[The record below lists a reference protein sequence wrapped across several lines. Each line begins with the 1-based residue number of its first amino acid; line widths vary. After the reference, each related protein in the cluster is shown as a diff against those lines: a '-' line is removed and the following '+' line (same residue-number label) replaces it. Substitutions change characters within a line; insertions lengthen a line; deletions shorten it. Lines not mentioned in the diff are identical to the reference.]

1 MRHAIAVSCL
11 LLSPLVLT
19 CSWADERLDDS
30 KTDAPPDRGLTATLN
45 DDGVLITE
53 GDRKVLFYQRRPQ
66 SLEGRYRRAN
76 YVHPLYDLDGRVLT
90 EDFPSDHRHH
100 RGIFWAWHQ
109 VWVGERKIGDAWEAK
124 RFDWDVRS
132 VEVRQSDASSIAL
145 QAHTLWKSPELQD
158 AAGHA
163 IPIVDERTLIRVH
176 RGTDSLRQIDF
187 EIALRALLPDVRL
200 GGSEDEKGYGGF
212 SVRVQLPEGLEFRG
226 RNGIVEPRTT
236 AVNAGPWLD
245 LSANDWGLAIL
256 THPSD
261 PRFPQPWILRR
272 QRSMQNAAYP
282 GREPVALEMDRPLV
296 LRYRLVLHRG
306 QLEAAAL
313 DRLQSEYAQSTE
325 KGTPSKE

>member
-1 MRHAIAVSCL
+1 MRRAAAINCIL
-11 LLSPLVLT
+11 LLPLVLT
-19 CSWADERLDDS
+19 CSWADEQVADA
-30 KTDAPPDRGLTATLN
+30 KTETPFERGLTATLS
-45 DDGVLITE
+45 DEGVLITE

-66 SLEGRYRRAN
+66 SLEGRYRRAD

-109 VWVGERKIGDAWEAK
+109 VLVGDRKIGDPWEAK

-132 VEVRQSDASSIAL
+132 VEVTQSDASSIAL
-145 QAHTLWKSPELQD
+145 QTHVLWKSPELRD

-163 IPIVDERTLIRVH
+163 IPIVDERTTIRVSH
-176 RGTDSLRQIDF
+176 GTESLRLIDF

-212 SVRVQLPEGLEFRG
+212 SMRVQLPDGLEFRG
-226 RNGIVEPRTT
+226 RDGVVEPQTT
-236 AVNAGPWLD
+236 AISAGPWLN
-245 LSANDWGLAIL
+245 LSANDWGLAVL

-261 PRFPQPWILRR
+261 PGFPQPWILRR

-282 GREPVALEMDRPLV
+282 GREPVPLAMDRPLV
-296 LRYRLVLHRG
+296 LRYRVVLHRG
-306 QLEAAAL
+306 QLDAIAL
-313 DRLQSEYAQSTE
+313 DRLQSDYAQSTDQ
-325 KGTPSKE
+325 GTAPKE